1 MEFTL
6 YICPS
11 IFIRTKIQMQEKVI
25 NQTTN
30 WIKSVVIGCNF
41 CPFAA
46 KAMLRNTI
54 RYVVVEDT
62 DYDASLEVFLE
73 ELRLLDRSEEIETTL
88 LIFPNH
94 YADFEEY
101 LDLVALAENLASDED
116 YDGVYQVASFHPN
129 YVFEGAK
136 SDDPANYT
144 NRSIYPMLHILRE
157 ESITLALQNF
167 PDPEGIPERN
177 IDFAHRKGL
186 KQMELLRLACM

>member
-1 MEFTL
+1 
-6 YICPS
+6 
-11 IFIRTKIQMQEKVI
+11 MQEKI
-25 NQTTN
+25 ITQTTN
-30 WIKSVVIGCNF
+30 WIKNVVIGCNF

-54 RYVVVEDT
+54 RYVVVEET
-62 DYDASLEVFLE
+62 DYDSSLEVFLE
-73 ELRLLDRSEEIETTL
+73 ELRLLDQSEDIETTL

-101 LDLVALAENLASDED
+101 LDLVALAENLALDED
-116 YDGVYQVASFHPN
+116 YDGIYQVASFHPN

-136 SDDPANYT
+136 ADDPANYT

>member
-1 MEFTL
+1 
-6 YICPS
+6 
-11 IFIRTKIQMQEKVI
+11 MQEKI
-25 NQTTN
+25 ITQTTN
-30 WIKSVVIGCNF
+30 WIKNVVIGCNF

-46 KAMLRNTI
+46 KAMLRSTI

-62 DYDASLEVFLE
+62 NYDSSLDVFLE
-73 ELRLLDRSEEIETTL
+73 ELQLLDRSEDIETTL
-88 LIFPNH
+88 IIFPNH
-94 YADFEEY
+94 YSDFEEY

-116 YDGVYQVASFHPN
+116 YDGIYQVASFHPN
-129 YVFEGAK
+129 YVFEGEK
-136 SDDPANYT
+136 EDDPANYT